1 MASVHNLLPDHALDA
16 EDGVLCACLVD
27 LSTVTRYNLRAEQ
40 FFGRSGQVII
50 AALHYFLEQG
60 YTDLPAET
68 LVDHLRRNDRL
79 REIGGTGEVARIMG
93 AVPSS
98 VDLSPLVRTIQE
110 SWKIR
115 SIDALLGQL
124 RTQCRAHTGNRADL
138 IRQVRSQVEALTADA
153 GAVASGIPLVDVG
166 DVPPEIPE
174 IPFVCERLHLA
185 PGRPVCLVG
194 YAGAGKTMLA
204 YDLALAV
211 ASTPEKGLTY
221 WGGLKVDRHGEVI
234 VLDLEVGGYLT
245 KQRMLQLSAGRWGKL
260 SDWAGRLSFAS
271 FPRWSLLS
279 DGAEAILEATLQN
292 KTLCIID
299 SLAAITPGVDENA
312 KTMADHM
319 ALLARVSE
327 KTGCAILVLHHE
339 GKPSQDGPK
348 AAHLRGRGS
357 SAIQGI
363 WSSQWA
369 VTSLGEG
376 RLQLEHGKSQW
387 GALQPSHSCQITDVW
402 GEDGSVKV
410 GVRLA
415 PVEAAQASELAPE
428 APGALQRVKR
438 EALEALGA
446 FGEMSGTA
454 LAAALKGKKD
464 TKYRAIKELQEEG
477 RILRA
482 PDGKGAK
489 FSLPSPRSN
498 VSPRGTAPGGNHQ
511 GESFYGWG
519 EES

>member
-1 MASVHNLLPDHALDA
+1 MASVHNILPDHALDA
-16 EDGVLCACLVD
+16 EDAVLCACMVD
-27 LSTVTRYNLRAEQ
+27 LSTLTRHNLRPEQ
-40 FFGRSGQVII
+40 FFGRSGQVIVG
-50 AALHYFLEQG
+50 ALWHFAEQG
-60 YTDLPAET
+60 YAEVPVET
-68 LVDHLRRNDRL
+68 LVDHLRRVDRL
-79 REIGGTGEVARIMG
+79 REIGGTGEVARLLN
-93 AVPSS
+93 AVPTAT
-98 VDLSPLVRTIQE
+98 DLAPLVRTVQE
-110 SWKIR
+110 SWKVR
-115 SIDALLGQL
+115 ALDGLMGQL
-124 RTQCRAHTGNRADL
+124 RSQCRSHTGNRADL
-138 IRQVRSQVEALTADA
+138 IRQVRRAIDDATADTGSSDA
-153 GAVASGIPLVDVG
+153 GIPLMDAG

-211 ASTPEKGLTY
+211 AARPEKGLTF

-245 KQRMLQLSAGRWGKL
+245 KQRLLQLAAGKWGQL
-260 SDWAGRLSFAS
+260 TDWTGRLAFAS

-279 DGAEAILEATLQN
+279 TGAEAVLEATLRG

-327 KTGCAILVLHHE
+327 KTGCSILVLHHE
-339 GKPSQDGPK
+339 GKPSQEGPK
-348 AAHLRGRGS
+348 AVHLRGRGS

-387 GALQPSHSCQITDVW
+387 GALQPSHSCQIADVW
-402 GEDGSVKV
+402 GDDGRTKL

-415 PVEAAQASELAPE
+415 PVEATTASELAPE
-428 APGALQRVKR
+428 GPGALQRVKR
-438 EALEALGA
+438 EAMEALGA
-446 FGEMSGTA
+446 FGEMAGAA
-454 LAAALKGKKD
+454 LVAALKGKKD
-464 TKYRAIKELQEEG
+464 TKYRALKELQEEG
-477 RILRA
+477 RILRT
-482 PDGKGAK
+482 PEGKGAK
-489 FSLPSPRSN
+489 FSL
-498 VSPRGTAPGGNHQ
+498 VSPRGTASGGQHQ
-511 GESFYGWG
+511 GDSFHRWG
-519 EES
+519 DDS

>member
-1 MASVHNLLPDHALDA
+1 MASVVNLLPDHALDA
-16 EDGVLCACLVD
+16 EDAVLCACLMEPE
-27 LSTVTRYNLRAEQ
+27 TVLHHNLRAEH
-40 FFGRSGQVII
+40 FFGRTGQVVLG
-50 AALHYFLEQG
+50 ALQTLLEQG
-60 YTDLPAET
+60 HREIPVET
-68 LVDHLRRNDRL
+68 LVDHLRRADRL
-79 REIGGTGEVARIMG
+79 REIGGTQEIARVLS
-93 AVPSS
+93 AVPTS
-98 VDLSPLVRTIQE
+98 VDLSPLVQTIQE
-110 SWKIR
+110 SWR
-115 SIDALLGQL
+115 VRTLDALLGQL
-124 RTQCRAHTGNRADL
+124 RSQCRANTGPRSEL
-138 IRQVRSQVEALTADA
+138 IRRIRKLVEDATAE
-153 GAVASGIPLVDVG
+153 GATPETGIPAVDVG

-174 IPFVCERLHLA
+174 IPYVCERLHLA

-211 ASTPEKGLTY
+211 AAPQSGATF
-221 WGGLKVDRHGEVI
+221 WGGLKVDRHGQVI

-245 KQRMLQLSAGRWGKL
+245 KQRLLQLSAGRWAKL
-260 SDWAGRLSFAS
+260 SDWSGRLSFAS

-279 DGAEAILEATLQN
+279 DGAEAMLEATLRG
-292 KTLCIID
+292 KTLCVID

-327 KTGCAILVLHHE
+327 KTGCAVLVLHHE
-339 GKPSQDGPK
+339 GKPSQEGPK
-348 AAHLRGRGS
+348 AVHLRGRGS

-387 GALQPSHSCQITDVW
+387 GALQPSHSCQISDVW
-402 GEDGSVKV
+402 SDDGGTKV

-415 PVEAAQASELAPE
+415 PVEATTAAEVAPE
-428 APGALQRVKR
+428 GPGAIQRIKR

-446 FGEMSGTA
+446 FGEMSGAA
-454 LAAALKGKKD
+454 LVASLKGKKD
-464 TKYRAIKELQEEG
+464 SKYRAIKELQEEG
-477 RILRA
+477 RISRT

-489 FSLPSPRSN
+489 FSLLSPSSHL
-498 VSPRGTAPGGNHQ
+498 SPRGT
-511 GESFYGWG
+511 GWG
-519 EES
+519 GHVQGDRWGQDG